1 MQLIIRNTVAQSSRR
16 RLVVQLAALVDLLF
30 VILFLQYMQ
39 LRLLSHRQY
48 VTDRE
53 LRTDAETAARNARGV
68 TDEAVRNL
76 KQLQI
81 DNRRLAEDLQN
92 AQKQVAILEGKNK
105 EVVRRA
111 EEELQFVAKSAQAML
126 GVDLEPALKN
136 AAPTE
141 VDALKKLLAGMK
153 SADPGAIVEHL
164 RTSRELQ
171 KLCSIWD
178 EHLNEDGSV
187 RLRMGDVTRTFR
199 PRDENDFAQQFV
211 EATKE
216 AGEPKSL
223 VVVMRTFGDAQYAA
237 QQCEQKGMDRANV
250 LLRAEWPT
258 KRFAISSEHYSLKPP
273 P

>member
-1 MQLIIRNTVAQSSRR
+1 MIRNTVLQLSRR

-39 LRLLSHRQY
+39 LRLISHRQSIAE
-48 VTDRE
+48 TQ
-53 LRTDAETAARNARGV
+53 LRTQAEAAAKNARGV
-68 TDEAVRNL
+68 TDMAVQNL
-76 KQLQI
+76 KQLQN

-92 AQKQVAILEGKNK
+92 AERQVAILEGKNK

-111 EEELQFVAKSAQAML
+111 EEELSFVAKSAQAML
-126 GVDLEPALKN
+126 GVDIEPALKN
-136 AAPTE
+136 ASPAD
-141 VDALKKLLAGMK
+141 VDAVKKLLAGLK
-153 SADPGAIVEHL
+153 SADPAAIVQHL
-164 RTSRELQ
+164 RTTRELQ

-199 PRDENDFAQQFV
+199 PRDENDFARQFV
-211 EATKE
+211 DATKE

-223 VVVMRTFGDAQYAA
+223 VVIMRTYGETRYGARK
-237 QQCEQKGMDRANV
+237 CEETGLERAKV

-258 KRFAISSEHYSLKPP
+258 KRFTVSSAHPSASPP